1 VQLWDVRTA
10 GPTRAYYDLHTEDL
24 VRVRFQPGA
33 PSRLLSAADDG
44 LISII
49 DVTIA
54 DVDDALV
61 DCLSVGS
68 GIDKFGFFG
77 HTPEDSGVWVCC
89 SDQRF
94 ELWSLAAPPA
104 EEDMLSE
111 GPPRL
116 MHFPDARPAVTGL
129 LQPFG
134 GIGGGL
140 AAHPQRRVAAL
151 ADARAPIVD
160 SATDATSATAIP
172 EETADPIDD
181 EFGSVAGA
189 SGMEGLEEGEPDD
202 VDETQYLVGCE
213 FDGELVMMAGHHD
226 GRLSM
231 LSLAPAGARF
241 QSHLGP
247 GGHTATVRDMVLLT
261 NGGVVTCAE
270 DTSLCLWGHS
280 TIAEDDD
287 GMSGGDGERGGFGR
301 RTGGGG
307 QQQKS
312 QQTRFTP
319 Y

>member
-1 VQLWDVRTA
+1 MQLWDVRTA

-24 VRVRFQPGA
+24 VRVRFQPEA
-33 PSRLLSAADDG
+33 PARLLSAADDG

-61 DCLSVGS
+61 DCLNVGS

-116 MHFPDARPAVTGL
+116 MHFSDARPAVTAL

-140 AAHPQRRVAAL
+140 AAHPQRQLAAFV
-151 ADARAPIVD
+151 DAGASDVG
-160 SATDATSATAIP
+160 SATDATSAMATSA
-172 EETADPIDD
+172 ETANSIDD
-181 EFGSVAGA
+181 EFGIVGSA

-213 FDGELVMMAGHHD
+213 FDNELVMMAGHHD

-231 LSLAPAGARF
+231 LSLAPSGARF
-241 QSHLGP
+241 KSHLGP

-261 NGGVVTCAE
+261 NGVIVTCAE
-270 DTSLCLWGHS
+270 DTSLCLWGHPTS
-280 TIAEDDD
+280 AEDDD
-287 GMSGGDGERGGFGR
+287 GMSGGDGERGGLERRSGGR
-301 RTGGGG
+301 G
-307 QQQKS
+307 QPQKPN
-312 QQTRFTP
+312 QTRFTP

>member
-1 VQLWDVRTA
+1 MQLWDVRTA
-10 GPTRAYYDLHTEDL
+10 GPMQAYYDLHTEDL

-33 PSRLLSAADDG
+33 PTRLLSAGDDG

-49 DVTIA
+49 YVTIA

-68 GIDKFGFFG
+68 GIDRFGFFG

-104 EEDMLSE
+104 EVDMLSA

-116 MHFPDARPAVTGL
+116 MHFPDARPAVTAF
-129 LQPFG
+129 LQPFA

-140 AAHPQRRVAAL
+140 AAHPRRPGAGTAA
-151 ADARAPIVD
+151 VD
-160 SATDATSATAIP
+160 GAAGAASATAMMS
-172 EETADPIDD
+172 EETADAMADD
-181 EFGSVAGA
+181 EFGIVRGG

-202 VDETQYLVGCE
+202 VDETQYVVGCE

-226 GRLSM
+226 GRLSL
-231 LSLAPAGARF
+231 LSLTPAGARF
-241 QSHLGP
+241 KSHLGP
-247 GGHTATVRDMVLLT
+247 GGHTATVRDMVLLA
-261 NGGVVTCAE
+261 NGDFVTCAE
-270 DTSLCLWGHS
+270 DTSLCLWGHPRL
-280 TIAEDDD
+280 AEEDD
-287 GMSGGDGERGGFGR
+287 GSGH
-301 RTGGGG
+301 G
-307 QQQKS
+307 QKPHKS
-312 QQTRFTP
+312 RFAP